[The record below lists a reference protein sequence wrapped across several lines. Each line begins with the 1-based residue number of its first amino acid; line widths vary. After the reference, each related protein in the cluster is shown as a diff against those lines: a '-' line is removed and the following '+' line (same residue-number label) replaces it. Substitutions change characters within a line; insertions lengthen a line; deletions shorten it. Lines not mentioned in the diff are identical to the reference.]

1 MAIITNLDASIRS
14 ALNTTLAG
22 LSTAS
27 SAIITSVDTVV
38 SAIGKLQAQATIN
51 ASNAKLRYILTSTWA
66 TLPVANSVPTGT
78 RYYVTDIGINGSD
91 WFSDGTKW
99 RLANGRVVLAMSNT
113 AIAVTGVTGVT
124 PAITITIPAGV
135 MGSNGTLEITS
146 LWSCTNNT
154 NSKSCNIGFGGTN
167 YMASALTSALSNQML
182 TIIRNRTAN
191 SQIGGVAATA
201 FVYGSIAA
209 PCRTSTADTTIAQNI
224 TFNAVHS
231 NTSDTITL
239 ESYRVTLVA

>member
-99 RLANGRVVLAMSNT
+99 RLVNSRVVLARSNT
-113 AIAVTGVTGVT
+113 GVVVTGTLGATAATV
-124 PAITITIPAGV
+124 TIPAGV

-167 YMASALTSALSNQML
+167 YMASALASSLSNQML
-182 TIIRNRTAN
+182 TIIRNRTAT
-191 SQIGGVAATA
+191 SQIGGVGSTSW
-201 FVYGSIAA
+201 VYSPIAA